1 MTDFFRAFFPR
12 RTSAAPSLPQRFC
25 LRHFLAAAAA
35 PTILLSL
42 LAVTSVRCQDF
53 GEITGVVRDSLLEV
67 PVGGVLVTALP
78 QGVTVTTDSQGRF
91 RLSRLT
97 PGVMSVRCES
107 AFIAS
112 KQWEGI
118 LLREGMSIDLSLW
131 VRTTTIELPTQTITS
146 SRSVSP
152 GSVLYSR
159 VQIAASSAR
168 TLGDFLAQTG
178 VQLESDGR
186 TQYASLRG
194 FSPQGVLI
202 LLDGV
207 PLNPDGGA
215 ADLSTIPIE
224 SIERIEVVKTGGS
237 ARFGANGLGGAV
249 SVTTRRPLLISDPAV
264 QVSFQRGSFDQT
276 AAATTADAQLLG
288 AAVALSYDYSQQT
301 NDYSYTHPY
310 LGELQR
316 RNNFRRTYSLFASL
330 RPRRWQRLSA
340 IIQQANSHS
349 GLPGAIFQET
359 TGATLAKRENLLLA
373 ANYDASALR
382 VGVALRQIGQYFRD
396 REAYLPYEK
405 DYLQIL
411 RRFHVDWSP
420 SVASWFEPHVGGEV
434 AGETF
439 FNDDLV
445 TPGRSLPQ
453 GRRRTESFVSGIRLS
468 PAYRWL
474 AGLLE
479 GNWRLDRIDDKSHAA
494 PYLGA
499 AVRTRQ
505 PFVLGVQASYAES
518 YRLPPLDAL
527 FWRDDVF
534 VESNPDL
541 KSETAATRDLGFFFR
556 HEAPII
562 FEFRNTWFSS
572 RLAEMIVWRRQF
584 DGKYRPVNLDRARH
598 SGTEFEIKLATH
610 NHRLE
615 LSYTRNTLNAVNE
628 STGSGYAGNTIPFK
642 PNRTER
648 LTVSALL
655 KRLRMDYSYS
665 FTGERYIREA
675 NSKALPGFA
684 LHDLILEY
692 TLAVGPTSS
701 TIRLAAYNLF
711 DQRYELLE
719 RMPMPPR
726 SLALSYRIA
735 I

>member
-1 MTDFFRAFFPR
+1 MTDFFRAFFLQ
-12 RTSAAPSLPQRFC
+12 RTLAARSSPQRFRLHHLC
-25 LRHFLAAAAA
+25 AALAACHVLLTLLTA
-35 PTILLSL
+35 P
-42 LAVTSVRCQDF
+42 SVRCQDF

-78 QGVTVTTDSQGRF
+78 QGVTATTDSQGRF

-118 LLREGMSIDLSLW
+118 LLREGTSIGLSLW
-131 VRTTTIELPTQTITS
+131 VQTTTIELPTQTITS
-146 SRSVSP
+146 TRSVSP
-152 GSVLYSR
+152 GSVVYGR
-159 VQIAASSAR
+159 AQIAASVAH
-168 TLGDFLAQTG
+168 TLGEFLAQTG

-194 FSPQGVLI
+194 FSPQSVLI

-215 ADLSTIPIE
+215 ADLSTIPVE
-224 SIERIEVVKTGGS
+224 NIERVEVVKTGGS

-249 SVTTRRPLLISDPAV
+249 SVTTRRPLLLSDPSL
-264 QVSFQRGSFDQT
+264 QVSFQRGSFEQT
-276 AAATTADAQLLG
+276 AAATTAGAQLLG
-288 AAVALSYDYSQQT
+288 TAVALSYDYSQQA

-310 LGELQR
+310 LGDLER
-316 RNNFRRTYSLFASL
+316 RNNFRRAYSLFASL

-340 IIQQANSHS
+340 IIHQANSHS

-373 ANYDASALR
+373 ANYDASNLR

-405 DYLQIL
+405 NYLQIL
-411 RRFHVDWSP
+411 RRVDVDWSP

-434 AGETF
+434 TGETF
-439 FNDDLV
+439 LNDDLV
-445 TPGRSLPQ
+445 APGRSLPRTRQ
-453 GRRRTESFVSGIRLS
+453 RTESFVSGIRLS

-474 AGLLE
+474 AALLE
-479 GNWRLDRIDDKSHAA
+479 GNWRLDRVDKESHTS
-494 PYLGA
+494 PYLGGTVQ
-499 AVRTRQ
+499 VRR

-541 KSETAATRDLGFFFR
+541 KPETAVTRDLGIFFR
-556 HEAPII
+556 HEAPIVL
-562 FEFRNTWFSS
+562 ELKNTWYSS

-648 LTVSALL
+648 LTVSAML
-655 KRLRMDYSYS
+655 KKVRMDYRYS

-675 NSKALPGFA
+675 NSKAQPGFA
-684 LHDLILEY
+684 LHDLVLEY
-692 TLAVGPTSS
+692 TFTVAPTSS

-726 SLALSYRIA
+726 SLVLSFRIA

>member
-1 MTDFFRAFFPR
+1 MTDFFRALFLRRASAARSSPR
-12 RTSAAPSLPQRFC
+12 RTRLHQLCAV
-25 LRHFLAAAAA
+25 LAAVQV
-35 PTILLSL
+35 LLTL
-42 LAVTSVRCQDF
+42 LAVPPAPCQDF
-53 GEITGVVRDSLLEV
+53 GVISGNVLDSLLEV

-91 RLSRLT
+91 RLSRLA
-97 PGVMSVRCES
+97 PGVTSVRCES

-118 LLREGMSIDLSLW
+118 LLREGTSIELSLR
-131 VRTTTIELPTQTITS
+131 VQTTTIELPTQTITS
-146 SRSVSP
+146 TRSVAP
-152 GSVLYSR
+152 GSVVYGR
-159 VQIAASSAR
+159 AQIAASPAR
-168 TLGDFLAQTG
+168 NLGEFLAQTG
-178 VQLESDGR
+178 LHLESDGR

-194 FSPQGVLI
+194 FSPQSVLV
-202 LLDGV
+202 LLDGI

-215 ADLSTIPIE
+215 ADLSTIPVGSIE
-224 SIERIEVVKTGGS
+224 SVEVVNSGGS
-237 ARFGANGLGGAV
+237 ARFGANALGGAV
-249 SVTTRRPLLISDPAV
+249 SVTTRRPLLMSDPAL
-264 QVSFQRGSFDQT
+264 QVSLLRGSFDQA
-276 AAATTADAQLLG
+276 AAATTAGAQLLG
-288 AAVALSYDYSQQT
+288 ATAALSYDYSRQT

-310 LGELQR
+310 LGELER
-316 RNNFRRTYSLFASL
+316 RNNFRRNYSLFASL

-373 ANYDASALR
+373 ANYDASNLR
-382 VGVALRQIGQYFRD
+382 VGVAVRQIGQYFRD

-405 DYLQIL
+405 NYLQIL
-411 RRFHVDWSP
+411 RRVDVDWSP
-420 SVASWFEPHVGGEV
+420 SVASWFEPHVGGEI

-439 FNDDLV
+439 FNDDLI

-468 PAYRWL
+468 PVYRWL
-474 AGLLE
+474 AASVE
-479 GNWRLDRIDDKSHAA
+479 GNWRLDRVDDESHAS
-494 PYLGA
+494 PHLGGS
-499 AVRTRQ
+499 VQTRR
-505 PFVLGVQASYAES
+505 PFVIGAQASYAES

-541 KSETAATRDLGFFFR
+541 KPETAVTRDLGFFLR
-556 HEAPII
+556 HEAPIV
-562 FEFRNTWFSS
+562 FELKNTWYSS

-610 NHRLE
+610 DHRLE
-615 LSYTRNTLNAVNE
+615 LSYTRNTLNAVNA
-628 STGSGYAGNTIPFK
+628 SAGSGYAGNTIPVK

-648 LTVSALL
+648 LTVSAVL
-655 KRLRMDYSYS
+655 KQLRLNYSYS

-675 NSKALPGFA
+675 NSKAQPGFA
-684 LHDLILEY
+684 LHDLVVEFSLR
-692 TLAVGPTSS
+692 TWRTTS
-701 TIRLAAYNLF
+701 TIRMAAYNLF